1 MYFNTNS
8 KESSFF
14 TNNNFQT
21 QLGRQIVYEL
31 EIKTNHKFKNMSNKI
46 IRKNNYA
53 NIWKWQEF
61 SFKENMLN
69 AMNDLIPAI
78 VKIKKDSK
86 SNKFSFQ
93 TFKKK

>member
-1 MYFNTNS
+1 MS
-8 KESSFF
+8 D
-14 TNNNFQT
+14 
-21 QLGRQIVYEL
+21 
-31 EIKTNHKFKNMSNKI
+31 EITK
-46 IRKNNYA
+46 KNNYA

-69 AMNDLIPAI
+69 TMNDLIPAI

-93 TFKKK
+93 TFEKK